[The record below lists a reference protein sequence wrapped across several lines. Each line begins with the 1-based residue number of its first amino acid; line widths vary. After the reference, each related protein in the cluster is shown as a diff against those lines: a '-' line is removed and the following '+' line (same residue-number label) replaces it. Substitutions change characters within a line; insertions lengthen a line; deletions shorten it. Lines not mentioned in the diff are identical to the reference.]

1 MNKLEQQIEA
11 LLFWIGE
18 PLKKSELAKLCDVSA
33 EQIGEA
39 VKNLPAHFSER
50 GIVFIENDDEISL
63 GASPDVFDVIEKAR
77 KEELSREIGKAG
89 LETLAIIVHKKDG
102 ATRRQIDFVR
112 GVNSSFILRN
122 LLVRGLVQKFSSPAV
137 RGYAY
142 KPTTELLSWLGVTK
156 IEDIEGYAEIK
167 TEMDNFEASLEAA
180 SPEGDSTVAEAS
192 IPVETTDLK

>member
-63 GASPDVFDVIEKAR
+63 GASPDVFDV
-77 KEELSREIGKAG
+77 IGKAG